1 MKRSW
6 IGFALLAVLLLGG
19 ILATRK
25 MVAIHEPIGVKLQ
38 QAAQYAL
45 EDHWERADSLFREA
59 ETSWKT
65 WEHFRSCFADHN
77 PVEEIDGEFEMLGVF
92 CSIRDGAA
100 FAGGCRELARKVAAV
115 GEAHQLVWWNL
126 L

>member
-6 IGFALLAVLLLGG
+6 IGFALLMGMLLAG
-19 ILATRK
+19 ILVTRK
-25 MVAIHEPIGVKLQ
+25 MVDIHDPIEMQLQ
-38 QAAQYAL
+38 QAAQCAL
-45 EDHWERADSLFREA
+45 NENWEKAEAFFREA
-59 ETSWKT
+59 EDGWKN

-77 PVEEIDGEFEMLGVF
+77 PVEEIDGNFEMLKVF
-92 CSIRDGAA
+92 CGTRDRIG

-115 GEAHQLVWWNL
+115 GEAHEMVWWNL

>member
-6 IGFALLAVLLLGG
+6 IGFALLIVMLLGG

-25 MVAIHEPIGVKLQ
+25 MGRIHDPIERQLQ

-45 EDHWERADSLFREA
+45 DNNWESAETAFREA
-59 ETSWKT
+59 ENSWKRE
-65 WEHFRSCFADHN
+65 EHFRSCFADHN
-77 PVEEIDGEFEMLGVF
+77 PVEEIDGNFELLAVF
-92 CSIRDGAA
+92 CDTRERIA

-115 GEAHQLVWWNL
+115 GEAHEVVWWNL

>member
-6 IGFALLAVLLLGG
+6 IGFALLIVMLLGG
-19 ILATRK
+19 ILVTRK
-25 MVAIHEPIGVKLQ
+25 MGKIHDPIESRLQ

-45 EDHWERADSLFREA
+45 DNNWESAEAAFREA
-59 ETSWKT
+59 EKSWKQQ
-65 WEHFRSCFADHN
+65 ERFRSCFADHN
-77 PVEEIDGEFEMLGVF
+77 PVEEIDGNFELLAVF
-92 CSIRDGAA
+92 CSTRERIG

-115 GEAHQLVWWNL
+115 GEAHELVWWNL

>member
-6 IGFALLAVLLLGG
+6 IGFVLLLGMLLGG
-19 ILATRK
+19 ILVTRK
-25 MVAIHEPIGVKLQ
+25 MVSIHDPIEIQLQ

-45 EDHWERADSLFREA
+45 DSQWESAERLFREA
-59 ETSWKT
+59 EENWARE
-65 WEHFRSCFADHN
+65 EHFRSCFADHN
-77 PVEEIDGEFEMLGVF
+77 PVEEIDSNFEMLAVF
-92 CSIRDGAA
+92 CSTREKIA

-115 GEAHQLVWWNL
+115 GEAHELVWWNL

>member
-6 IGFALLAVLLLGG
+6 IGFALLTVMLLCG
-19 ILATRK
+19 ILVTRQMQK
-25 MVAIHEPIGVKLQ
+25 IHGPIEVQLQ
-38 QAAQYAL
+38 QAAQCAL
-45 EDHWERADSLFREA
+45 EDNWERAEGFFREA
-59 ETSWKT
+59 EDSWVK

-77 PVEEIDGEFEMLGVF
+77 PVEEIDGDFEMLKVF
-92 CSIRDGAA
+92 CGCRDRVA

-115 GEAHQLVWWNL
+115 GEAHELVWWNL

>member
-6 IGFALLAVLLLGG
+6 MGFALLVVLLAGG
-19 ILATRK
+19 ILVTRQMGK
-25 MVAIHEPIGVKLQ
+25 IHEPIGIKLQ
-38 QAAQYAL
+38 QAAQCAL
-45 EDHWERADSLFREA
+45 EGNWERADSFFREA
-59 ETSWKT
+59 EETWDT

-92 CSIRDGAA
+92 CGSRDRVA

-115 GEAHQLVWWNL
+115 GEAHEPVWWNL

>member
-6 IGFALLAVLLLGG
+6 IGFILLMAMLLGG
-19 ILATRK
+19 ILVTQK
-25 MVAIHEPIGVKLQ
+25 MGCIHDPIEKQLQ

-45 EDHWERADSLFREA
+45 DSDWEQAEAVFRKA
-59 ETSWKT
+59 EKDWDRQ
-65 WEHFRSCFADHN
+65 EHFRSCFADHN
-77 PVEEIDGEFEMLGVF
+77 PVEEIDGNFERLSVF
-92 CSIRDGAA
+92 CRTRNRIA

-115 GEAHQLVWWNL
+115 GEAHELVWWNL

>member
-6 IGFALLAVLLLGG
+6 IGFALLMALLLGG
-19 ILATRK
+19 ILVTRK
-25 MVAIHEPIGVKLQ
+25 MVRSHDPIERQLQ

-45 EDHWERADSLFREA
+45 NGNWEQAESFFRKADD
-59 ETSWKT
+59 SWKRM
-65 WEHFRSCFADHN
+65 EHFRSCFADHN
-77 PVEEIDGEFEMLGVF
+77 PVEEIDGNFELLAVF
-92 CSIRDGAA
+92 CRSRERIA

-115 GEAHQLVWWNL
+115 GEAHELVWWNL

>member
-6 IGFALLAVLLLGG
+6 MGFALLVVLLLGSV
-19 ILATRK
+19 LVTRQ
-25 MVAIHEPIGVKLQ
+25 MDRIHRPIEGQLQ
-38 QAAQYAL
+38 QAAGKAL
-45 EDHWERADSLFREA
+45 EGNWEEARDLFLDA
-59 ETSWKT
+59 EKSWKT

-77 PVEEIDGEFEMLGVF
+77 PVEEIDGDFQMLQVMGLGGD
-92 CSIRDGAA
+92 RLA

-115 GEAHQLVWWNL
+115 GEAHELVWWNL

>member
-6 IGFALLAVLLLGG
+6 MGFALLTVMLLGG
-19 ILATRK
+19 ILVTRQ
-25 MVAIHEPIGVKLQ
+25 MVKIHEPIEAQLQ
-38 QAAQYAL
+38 QAAQCAL
-45 EDHWERADSLFREA
+45 EGNWERADSFFRDA
-59 ETSWKT
+59 EDSWEE

-77 PVEEIDGEFEMLGVF
+77 PVEEIDGQFELLKVF
-92 CSIRDGAA
+92 GGSRDRVA